1 MPVKA
6 TALYFSDVASPEAT
20 TVTQES
26 RLQKKGMV
34 ELRYPK
40 PERRSPKPKQRIPR
54 NARIRQHSLTRHSK
68 LEKLADDL
76 WSLIVRSTSPLCVC
90 CRMRPTA
97 QADHLVSRRYRAT
110 RWVIS
115 NGCPLCAGCHR
126 LVTSD
131 TQEHVLLAVQHVG
144 AERWGQ
150 LNLAKHCGKV
160 DPATVIVALRY
171 EVEKRGLVAEAQA
184 RGLMR
189 DLR

>member
-1 MPVKA
+1 MSIQPLEKP
-6 TALYFSDVASPEAT
+6 AS
-20 TVTQES
+20 
-26 RLQKKGMV
+26 RG
-34 ELRYPK
+34 
-40 PERRSPKPKQRIPR
+40 PKPKVRIPR

-76 WSLIVRSTSPLCVC
+76 WALIVRSTAARCAR
-90 CRMRPTA
+90 CRLRPVQ

-131 TQEHVLLAVQHVG
+131 TQEHVLLALQHVG
-144 AERWGQ
+144 AERWEQ
-150 LNLAKHCGKV
+150 LNIAKHCGKV
-160 DPATVIVALRY
+160 DPATAIVALRY
-171 EVEKRGLVAEAQA
+171 EVEKQGLEREADA

-189 DLR
+189 DPR